1 MGQQYTFSDYV
12 ALFSDDESHCD
23 IDADNED
30 YLYEDGRKDPGKCI
44 ICRTPHTAC
53 LGKEEE

>member
-1 MGQQYTFSDYV
+1 MGQKYTFSDYV
-12 ALFSDDESHCD
+12 NLFNKDESSCNED
-23 IDADNED
+23 INDED